1 MSIKLKNLLAE
12 NMRRFKTK
20 NLLENADRSGKINI
34 DGETYYV
41 EVYIGAYT
49 KNDAAK
55 TAKETG
61 LSLPT
66 MDQAIQLKTSL
77 LPITN
82 NAVVGKIWVN
92 SNNNYELYDL
102 RNKPGTKTTPTN
114 SADAIVLLGVQVQ
127 QKKSITVDSEYFAMN
142 PKGTVETTNNIVTK
156 VNNETINNSSPLFNK
171 QIKPFKNISGN
182 LTLPVGTATWKYNVQ
197 AGNENVVQL
206 EIDNVSAQANGD
218 YDTNTGTYR
227 AYIQL

>member
-1 MSIKLKNLLAE
+1 MKKLKNILAE
-12 NMRRFKTK
+12 NMRRFHTK

-41 EVYIGAYT
+41 EVYIGTYT
-49 KNDAAK
+49 KNDVAK
-55 TAKETG
+55 IAKETG

-66 MDQAIQLKTSL
+66 TDQAIQLKTSL

-102 RNKPGTKTTPTN
+102 RNKPGTKTIPTN

-156 VNNETINNSSPLFNK
+156 VNDEIINNSSPLFKN
-171 QIKPFKNISGN
+171 QIKTFKNAQGS
-182 LTLPVGTATWKYNVQ
+182 LPLPAGTVTWKYNVQ
-197 AGNENVVQL
+197 SRNKNVIPL
-206 EIDNVSAQANGD
+206 EIDNVDAQAVSD
-218 YDTNTGTYR
+218 YDINSGTYR
-227 AYIQL
+227 AYIQF